1 MSKSYIS
8 AEVRAFVRE
17 RARQCCEYCLVHED
31 DVYFGCQVDH
41 IISEK
46 HGGKTETNNLAYA
59 CIFCNRY
66 KGSDLGSLAGE
77 TLVRFFNPRSDN
89 WSEHFYLEVVYI
101 HFRTAIGEVTE
112 RIFKF
117 NHEDRL
123 SERQELIN
131 LKKYPRY
138 QSN

>member
-1 MSKSYIS
+1 MSKTYIS
-8 AEVRAFVRE
+8 AEVRTLVRE
-17 RARQCCEYCLVHED
+17 RAKRCCEYCLVHED

-46 HGGKTETNNLAYA
+46 HGGKSKEDNLAYA

-77 TLVRFFNPRSDN
+77 NLVRFFNPRSDR
-89 WSEHFYLEVVYI
+89 WHEHFYLEGFYV
-101 HFRTAIGEVTE
+101 RSQTTIGEVTE
-112 RIFKF
+112 RIFQF

-123 SERQELIN
+123 SERQALMKLE
-131 LKKYPRY
+131 KYPRY